1 MQAIVVREPGG
12 PEVMH
17 LVEMPDP
24 VPGEGEILVET
35 DAIGVNYIDIYRRE
49 GRYPQPEPRIPGEEG
64 SGRVVAVGPNALGFK
79 PGDRVVWTTVLFVR
93 VGRGTLAPWDP
104 TATLVVQGPYRHVR
118 NPMISGVLFLLLGEA
133 VLLGSWPLVAW
144 FAAVAAVNA
153 VYLPLVEEP
162 GLVSRYGADYERY
175 REAVPRWV
183 PRLRAWKAAQPP
195 P

>member
-1 MQAIVVREPGG
+1 MRALRHALAICLLPGSVVVVVPLLIVRATGSASVGWGLPG
-12 PEVMH
+12 
-17 LVEMPDP
+17 LLAALP
-24 VPGEGEILVET
+24 VVV
-35 DAIGVNYIDIYRRE
+35 GV
-49 GRYPQPEPRIPGEEG
+49 
-64 SGRVVAVGPNALGFK
+64 VLLAVGGGL
-79 PGDRVVWTTVLFVR
+79 VVSTIVLFVQ

-104 TATLVVQGPYRHVR
+104 TTTLVVQGPYRHVR

-133 VLLGSWPLVAW
+133 VVLGSWPLVAW

-183 PRLRAWKAAQPP
+183 PRLRAWDAAQPP